1 MLVVAIILSLLA
13 TWFTFHYLQI
23 KEKKIEADVN
33 TRAKQSRGAMTFVVV
48 PTSDLKIG
56 TVLDNGVVA
65 SREVLSDFVY
75 DDTITVEQ
83 FDALKGQALIRPV
96 SKGRPLRKGDIRQVF
111 KDFAA
116 SLENGKR
123 AMTIDVDEGNS
134 VSHMVQPG
142 DMVDLMLIMSDEGK
156 TPDGG
161 AGGGQTVVPFLDKI
175 KVLATG
181 QKIVHDDPG
190 QQNTSD
196 AGRITY
202 SNMTIEVT
210 STQAAR
216 LALAMDIGK
225 IRAILRNSDDK
236 ETVDYDTVNKLNLLE
251 DIRERAKATAKFKPA
266 ATRLRGDTSYVEYI
280 IGGKNSTSGVSQP
293 SNVPL
298 PGGISLTPGG
308 VSIGGA
314 ALNAAIGNAIINH
327 NEVEGVQA
335 LQGMAQRQN
344 GNPAMIT
351 K

>member
-1 MLVVAIILSLLA
+1 MDA
-13 TWFTFHYLQI
+13 
-23 KEKKIEADVN
+23 
-33 TRAKQSRGAMTFVVV
+33 RAKQSHGATISVVV
-48 PTSDLKIG
+48 PISDLKMG
-56 TVLDNGVVA
+56 TVLDTAVVA

-75 DDTITVEQ
+75 DDTITVAQ
-83 FDALKGQALIRPV
+83 FDALKGQTLIRPV
-96 SKGRPLRKGDIRQVF
+96 SKGKPLRKGDVRQIF

-116 SLENGKR
+116 TLENGKR

-142 DMVDLMLIMSDEGK
+142 NRVDLMLIMSDEGK

-161 AGGGQTVVPFLDKI
+161 EGGGQTVVPFLDKI

-181 QKIVHDDPG
+181 QKVIHDDPG
-190 QQNTSD
+190 QQNASD
-196 AGRITY
+196 TGRITY
-202 SNMTIEVT
+202 SNMTVEVT

-225 IRAILRNSDDK
+225 IRAVLRNSDDK
-236 ETVDYDTVNKLNLLE
+236 EAVDYDTVNKLNLLE
-251 DIRERAKATAKFKPA
+251 DIRERAKATARFKPA
-266 ATRLRGDTSYVEYI
+266 ATRQRGDTSYVEYI

-298 PGGISLTPGG
+298 PGGVSLTPGG
-308 VSIGGA
+308 VSIGGD

-327 NEVEGVQA
+327 NQNGVEG
-335 LQGMAQRQN
+335 LQGLQGIAPGQN